1 VLAVV
6 AALDLGC
13 EEIPREQPDG
23 SADPVPL
30 LSGPWPDSVLHFYR
44 TGVSIR
50 SVEVGYDAN
59 QEGGAFT
66 VRIMTL
72 SSPEDYDLALRFV
85 AAAAGVL
92 GTDVTAEDGEDSFP
106 ADELRARYGAD
117 WVARMNRS
125 GASAIAAII
134 GEQNGPVTLSGPQRP
149 THIGPNMLAGVRAS
163 HPGDNDNLAAGLHA
177 LMRRVQW
184 ADEGYFAASVLV
196 GRNQD
201 EPEEADVTF
210 AAWDLGVRYLF
221 PDVQYLV
228 MQDAAGL
235 FFIPYARLPEL
246 AGGQMS
252 WLDERQT
259 LVEPFPEAEHA
270 EALRRARRYEQRPLK

>member
-1 VLAVV
+1 VSFTFTITANAPPNAEAVLAVV

-13 EEIPREQPDG
+13 EEISRERPEG

-44 TGVSIR
+44 TGVSTR

-92 GTDVTAEDGEDSFP
+92 GVDVTAEDGEDSLP
-106 ADELRARYGAD
+106 ANELRGRYGAH

-149 THIGPNMLAGVRAS
+149 THIGPNMLASVRAS
-163 HPGDNDNLAAGLHA
+163 YPGDSLAAGLHA

-184 ADEGYFAASVLV
+184 VDEGYFVPGAWVGAAPDRPPHHVGMAGRGSV
-196 GRNQD
+196 
-201 EPEEADVTF
+201 
-210 AAWDLGVRYLF
+210 
-221 PDVQYLV
+221 VQ
-228 MQDAAGL
+228 
-235 FFIPYARLPEL
+235 
-246 AGGQMS
+246 
-252 WLDERQT
+252 
-259 LVEPFPEAEHA
+259 
-270 EALRRARRYEQRPLK
+270 